1 MSKKDYYDILGV
13 TRKSTPEEIKKAY
26 RSLAMKYHPDRNQG
40 DKAAEGKF
48 KEASEAYQ
56 ILSDPKKKSSYD
68 QFGHSAFEG
77 GAGGGAGGFDF
88 GGFESGGFSD
98 IFDDFFGD
106 FMGSGRSG
114 RSSKKSRSNRGS
126 DLKIN
131 LEITLEEAYLG
142 KKQIINL
149 SSNEK
154 CGKCS
159 GSGAEPGSKPKKCST
174 CDGYGKV
181 RTQQGFFTL
190 QQTCPNCG
198 GDGEM
203 LSNPC
208 KDCKGSG
215 ANKTKKNLSI
225 QIPKGVDDGT
235 QIRLSEKGDAG
246 YRGGSDGDLYVF
258 ISVKKHAIFQR
269 SEENLYY
276 KLPISMIDAALGTE
290 IEVPTIDGGKSKVKI
305 PAGTQSGKQF
315 RLKGKGM
322 PILRQDNFGDLYL
335 ETNIII
341 PDFLSKEQKELLEK
355 LKLLE
360 DKNNNSEIIDFI
372 KKTKKF
378 WENINWLYNF

>member
-13 TRKSTPEEIKKAY
+13 TKKASPEEIKKAY

-40 DKAAEGKF
+40 DKTAEAKF

-56 ILSDPKKKSSYD
+56 VLSDSKKKSSYD

-77 GAGGGAGGFDF
+77 GAGGSGGFDF
-88 GGFESGGFSD
+88 GGFESGAFSD

-106 FMGSGRSG
+106 FMGSGRGG
-114 RSSKKSRSNRGS
+114 RGSKKSRSNRGS

-142 KKQIINL
+142 KKQTINL

-154 CGKCS
+154 CEKCS
-159 GSGAEPGSKPKKCST
+159 GSGAEHGSKPKKCST
-174 CDGYGKV
+174 CNGHGKV

-190 QQTCPNCG
+190 QQTCPDCG

-215 ANKTKKNLSI
+215 IIKTKKNLSI

-235 QIRLSEKGDAG
+235 QIRLSGKGDAG
-246 YRGGSDGDLYVF
+246 YRGGADGDLYV
-258 ISVKKHAIFQR
+258 IITVQKHKIFQR
-269 SEENLYY
+269 SEENLFY
-276 KLPISMIDAALGTE
+276 KLPISMTDAALGTE
-290 IEVPTIDGGKSKVKI
+290 IEVPTIDGGKAKVKV
-305 PAGTQSGKQF
+305 PEGTQNGKQL
-315 RLKGKGM
+315 RLKEKGM
-322 PILRQDNFGDLYL
+322 PNLRSDNIGDLYL
-335 ETNIII
+335 EINVIV
-341 PDFLSKEQKELLEK
+341 PENLSKDQK
-355 LKLLE
+355 KLLE
-360 DKNNNSEIIDFI
+360 EFKRIENSNNTSEIKNFFN
-372 KKTKKF
+372 KAKKF
-378 WENINWLYNF
+378 WEKID

>member
-13 TRKSTPEEIKKAY
+13 TKKATPEEIKKAY

-40 DKAAEGKF
+40 DKTAEGKF

-56 ILSDPKKKSSYD
+56 VLSDPKKKSSYD

-77 GAGGGAGGFDF
+77 GAGGAGGFDF

-114 RSSKKSRSNRGS
+114 KGSKKSRSNRGS

-154 CGKCS
+154 CEKCS

-174 CDGYGKV
+174 CGGHGKV

-190 QQTCPNCG
+190 QQTCPDCE

-215 ANKTKKNLSI
+215 STKTKKNLSI
-225 QIPKGVDDGT
+225 QIPQGVDDGT
-235 QIRLSEKGDAG
+235 QIRLSGKGDAG
-246 YRGGSDGDLYVF
+246 YRGGSNGDLYVF
-258 ISVKKHAIFQR
+258 ITVEKHKIFQR

-322 PILRQDNFGDLYL
+322 PILRENNFGDLYL
-335 ETNIII
+335 EVNVII
-341 PDFLSKEQKELLEK
+341 PESLSKEQRVLLEK
-355 LKLLE
+355 LKTLE
-360 DKNNNSEIIDFI
+360 DQDNNSEIKNFI
-372 KKTKKF
+372 NKAKKF
-378 WENINWLYNF
+378 WENKN

>member
-13 TRKSTPEEIKKAY
+13 TKKSTPEEIKKSY

-40 DKAAEGKF
+40 DKTAEGKF

-56 ILSDPKKKSSYD
+56 VLSDPKKKSSYD

-77 GAGGGAGGFDF
+77 GAGGAG
-88 GGFESGGFSD
+88 
-98 IFDDFFGD
+98 
-106 FMGSGRSG
+106 GSGRGG

-142 KKQIINL
+142 KKQTINL

-154 CGKCS
+154 CEKCS
-159 GSGAEPGSKPKKCST
+159 GGGAEPGSKPKKCST
-174 CDGYGKV
+174 CDGHGKV
-181 RTQQGFFTL
+181 RMQQGFFTL
-190 QQTCPNCG
+190 QQTCPDCG

-215 ANKTKKNLSI
+215 ATKTKKNLSI

-235 QIRLSEKGDAG
+235 QIRLSGKGDAG
-246 YRGGSDGDLYVF
+246 YRGGSNGDLYVF
-258 ISVKKHAIFQR
+258 ITIEKHKIFQR

-276 KLPISMIDAALGTE
+276 KLPISMVDAALGAE
-290 IEVPTIDGGKSKVKI
+290 IDVPTIDGGKSKVKI
-305 PAGTQSGKQF
+305 PEGTQTGKQF

-322 PILRQDNFGDLYL
+322 PILRENDFGDLYL
-335 ETNIII
+335 ETNVII
-341 PDFLSKEQKELLEK
+341 PESLNKEQKDLLQK
-355 LKLLE
+355 FKSLE
-360 DKNNNSEIIDFI
+360 DLDNNSEIGNFI
-372 KKTKKF
+372 NKAKKF
-378 WENINWLYNF
+378 WGKINNDKP

>member
-13 TRKSTPEEIKKAY
+13 TKKATPEEIKKAY

-56 ILSDPKKKSSYD
+56 VLSDPKKKSSYD

-77 GAGGGAGGFDF
+77 GGAGGPGGFDF
-88 GGFESGGFSD
+88 GGFESGAFSD

-114 RSSKKSRSNRGS
+114 RGSKKSRSNRGS

-131 LEITLEEAYLG
+131 LEITLEEAFLG
-142 KKQIINL
+142 KKQTINL

-154 CGKCS
+154 CEKCS

-174 CDGYGKV
+174 CDGHGKV
-181 RTQQGFFTL
+181 RIQQGFFTL
-190 QQTCPNCG
+190 QQTCPDCG
-198 GDGEM
+198 GEGEM

-215 ANKTKKNLSI
+215 ATKTKKNLSI

-235 QIRLSEKGDAG
+235 QIRLSGKGDAG
-246 YRGGSDGDLYVF
+246 YRGGSNGDLYVF
-258 ISVKKHAIFQR
+258 ITVEKHKIFQR

-305 PAGTQSGKQF
+305 PSGTQSGKQF

-322 PILRQDNFGDLYL
+322 PVIRGEHYGDLYL
-335 ETNIII
+335 ETNVIV
-341 PDFLSKEQKELLEK
+341 PESLSKEQKDLLEK
-355 LKLLE
+355 FKSLE
-360 DKNNNSEIIDFI
+360 DLDSNSEIKSFI
-372 KKTKKF
+372 NKAKKF
-378 WENINWLYNF
+378 WGSN

>member
-1 MSKKDYYDILGV
+1 
-13 TRKSTPEEIKKAY
+13 
-26 RSLAMKYHPDRNQG
+26 MKYHPDRNQG

-56 ILSDPKKKSSYD
+56 VLSDPKKKSSYD

-77 GAGGGAGGFDF
+77 GAGGAGGFDF
-88 GGFESGGFSD
+88 GGFESGAFSD

-106 FMGSGRSG
+106 FMGSGRGG
-114 RSSKKSRSNRGS
+114 RGSKKSRSNRGS

-142 KKQIINL
+142 KKQTINL

-154 CGKCS
+154 CEKCS
-159 GSGAEPGSKPKKCST
+159 GDGAEPGSKPKKCST
-174 CDGYGKV
+174 CNGHGKV

-190 QQTCPNCG
+190 QQTCPDCG
-198 GDGEM
+198 GEGEV

-215 ANKTKKNLSI
+215 ATKTKKNLSI

-235 QIRLSEKGDAG
+235 QIRLSGKGDAG
-246 YRGGSDGDLYVF
+246 YRGGSNGDLYVF
-258 ISVKKHAIFQR
+258 ITVEKHKIFQR

-276 KLPISMIDAALGTE
+276 KLPISMTDAALGAE

-322 PILRQDNFGDLYL
+322 PIIRSDDYGDLYL
-335 ETNIII
+335 ETNVII
-341 PDFLSKEQKELLEK
+341 PETLSKEQKDLLEK
-355 LKLLE
+355 FKSLE
-360 DKNNNSEIIDFI
+360 DLNNNSEIKNFI
-372 KKTKKF
+372 NKAKKF
-378 WENINWLYNF
+378 WGGN

>member
-13 TRKSTPEEIKKAY
+13 TKKATPEEIKKAY

-56 ILSDPKKKSSYD
+56 VLSDPKKKSSYD

-77 GAGGGAGGFDF
+77 GGAGGPGGFDF
-88 GGFESGGFSD
+88 GGFESGTFSD

-114 RSSKKSRSNRGS
+114 RGSKKSRSNRGS

-131 LEITLEEAYLG
+131 LEITLEEAFLG
-142 KKQIINL
+142 KKQTINL

-154 CGKCS
+154 CEKCS

-174 CDGYGKV
+174 CDGHGKV

-190 QQTCPNCG
+190 QQTCPDCG
-198 GDGEM
+198 GEGEM

-215 ANKTKKNLSI
+215 ATKTKKNLSI
-225 QIPKGVDDGT
+225 QIPKGVDEGT
-235 QIRLSEKGDAG
+235 QIRLSGKGDAG
-246 YRGGSDGDLYVF
+246 YRGGSNGDLYVF
-258 ISVKKHAIFQR
+258 ITVEKHKIFQR

-305 PAGTQSGKQF
+305 PSGTQSGKQF

-322 PILRQDNFGDLYL
+322 PVIRGEHYGDLYL
-335 ETNIII
+335 ETNVIV
-341 PDFLSKEQKELLEK
+341 PESLSKEQKDLLEK
-355 LKLLE
+355 FKSLE
-360 DKNNNSEIIDFI
+360 DLDSNSEIKSFI
-372 KKTKKF
+372 NKAKKF
-378 WENINWLYNF
+378 WGSN

>member
-13 TRKSTPEEIKKAY
+13 TKKSTPEEIKKAY
-26 RSLAMKYHPDRNQG
+26 RTLAMKYHPDRNQG

-77 GAGGGAGGFDF
+77 GGGSGGPGGFDF
-88 GGFESGGFSD
+88 GGFESGAFSD

-106 FMGSGRSG
+106 FMGSGRGG
-114 RSSKKSRSNRGS
+114 RGTKKSRSNRGS

-142 KKQIINL
+142 KKQTINL

-154 CGKCS
+154 CEKCS

-174 CDGYGKV
+174 CDGHGKV

-190 QQTCPNCG
+190 QQTCPDCG

-215 ANKTKKNLSI
+215 ATKTKKNLSI

-235 QIRLSEKGDAG
+235 QIRLSGKGDAG
-246 YRGGSDGDLYVF
+246 YRGGSNGDLYVF
-258 ISVKKHAIFQR
+258 ITVEKHKIFQR

-276 KLPISMIDAALGTE
+276 KLPISMADAALGAE
-290 IEVPTIDGGKSKVKI
+290 IDVPTIDGGKSKVKI
-305 PAGTQSGKQF
+305 PSGTQSGKQF
-315 RLKGKGM
+315 RLKSKGM
-322 PILRQDNFGDLYL
+322 PIIRSDDYGDLYL
-335 ETNIII
+335 ETNVII
-341 PDFLSKEQKELLEK
+341 PESLSKEQKDLLEK
-355 LKLLE
+355 FKSLE
-360 DKNNNSEIIDFI
+360 DLNNNSEIKSFI
-372 KKTKKF
+372 SKAKKF
-378 WENINWLYNF
+378 WSGN

>member
-13 TRKSTPEEIKKAY
+13 NKKSTPEEIKKAY

-40 DKAAEGKF
+40 DKTAEGKF

-56 ILSDPKKKSSYD
+56 VLSDPKKKSSYD

-77 GAGGGAGGFDF
+77 GAGGAGGFDF

-114 RSSKKSRSNRGS
+114 KGSKKSRSNRGS

-142 KKQIINL
+142 KKQTINL
-149 SSNEK
+149 SSSEK
-154 CGKCS
+154 CEKCS

-174 CDGYGKV
+174 CGGHGKV

-190 QQTCPNCG
+190 QQTCPDCE
-198 GDGEM
+198 GDGET

-215 ANKTKKNLSI
+215 STKTKKNLSI
-225 QIPKGVDDGT
+225 QIPQGVDDGT
-235 QIRLSEKGDAG
+235 QIRLSGKGDAG
-246 YRGGSDGDLYVF
+246 YRGGSNGDLYVF
-258 ISVKKHAIFQR
+258 ITVEKHKIFQR

-290 IEVPTIDGGKSKVKI
+290 IEVPTIDNGKSKVKI

-322 PILRQDNFGDLYL
+322 PILRENNFGDLYL
-335 ETNIII
+335 EVNVII
-341 PDFLSKEQKELLEK
+341 PESLSKEQRGLLEK
-355 LKLLE
+355 LKTLE
-360 DKNNNSEIIDFI
+360 DQDNNSEIKNFI
-372 KKTKKF
+372 NKAKKF
-378 WENINWLYNF
+378 WENKN

>member
-13 TRKSTPEEIKKAY
+13 TKKATPEEIKKAY

-40 DKAAEGKF
+40 DKTAEGKF
-48 KEASEAYQ
+48 KEASQAYQ
-56 ILSDPKKKSSYD
+56 VLSDPKKKSSYD

-77 GAGGGAGGFDF
+77 GGAGGPGGFDF
-88 GGFESGGFSD
+88 GGFESGAFSD

-106 FMGSGRSG
+106 FMGSGRGG
-114 RSSKKSRSNRGS
+114 RGSKKSRSNRGS

-131 LEITLEEAYLG
+131 LEITLEEAFLG
-142 KKQIINL
+142 KKQTINL

-154 CGKCS
+154 CEKCS

-174 CDGYGKV
+174 CDGHGKV

-190 QQTCPNCG
+190 QQTCPDCG
-198 GDGEM
+198 GEGEM

-215 ANKTKKNLSI
+215 ATKTKKNLSI

-235 QIRLSEKGDAG
+235 QIRLSGKGDAG
-246 YRGGSDGDLYVF
+246 YRGGSNGDLYVF
-258 ISVKKHAIFQR
+258 ITVEKHKIFQR

-290 IEVPTIDGGKSKVKI
+290 IEVPTVDGGKSKVKI

-322 PILRQDNFGDLYL
+322 PVIRGEHYGDLYL
-335 ETNIII
+335 ETNVII
-341 PDFLSKEQKELLEK
+341 PESLSKEQKDLLEK
-355 LKLLE
+355 FKSLE
-360 DKNNNSEIIDFI
+360 DLDSNSEIKSFLN
-372 KKTKKF
+372 KAKKF
-378 WENINWLYNF
+378 WSGN